1 MAKQQK
7 PGAAGL
13 EKTPAAFTVSEA
25 LDTMFSQNNSTI
37 SLQCDVPYSRAA
49 SWRKRYKQGKLSTDL
64 ATKVLLAFGFKQ
76 VSEHRFIYPFPF

>member
-1 MAKQQK
+1 MAKKQR

-25 LDTMFSQNNSTI
+25 LDTMFSQTNSTI
-37 SLQCDVPYSRAA
+37 AVQCSVPYSRAA
-49 SWRKRYKQGKLSTDL
+49 SWRKRYKNGKLSTDL

-76 VSEHRFIYPFPF
+76 ESEHRFVYPF